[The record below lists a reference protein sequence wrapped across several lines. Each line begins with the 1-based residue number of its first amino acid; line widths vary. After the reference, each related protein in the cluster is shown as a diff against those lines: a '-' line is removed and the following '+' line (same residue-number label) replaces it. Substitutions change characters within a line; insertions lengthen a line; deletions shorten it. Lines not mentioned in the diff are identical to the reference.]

1 MLVTL
6 MSEDNINMS
15 AVAAV
20 ASSDHQVSSKTWGN
34 YVIKGLVQ
42 PRWRVQTWSKHK
54 LKSAFELKYKTKF
67 SLFPIK
73 ISLEIKGVL
82 VLFQNAN

>member
-1 MLVTL
+1 

-42 PRWRVQTWSKHK
+42 PRWSDERYINFVSN
-54 LKSAFELKYKTKF
+54 E
-67 SLFPIK
+67 
-73 ISLEIKGVL
+73 EV
-82 VLFQNAN
+82 